1 MAKEPGVRIEVRVHP
16 QAKRSRITGMLG
28 GAYKLDV
35 AAPATDGR
43 ANDACIE
50 LLAEITGIARKN
62 ICLLKGQTSR
72 SKIFEFEGGD
82 EVELQRRLDQAI

>member
-16 QAKRSRITGMLG
+16 QAKRSRVTGMLG
-28 GAYKLDV
+28 GAYKVDI
-35 AAPATDGR
+35 AAPAADGR

-50 LLAEITGIARKN
+50 FLAEITGVTRKN
-62 ICLLKGQTSR
+62 IGLLKGQTSR

-82 EVELQRRLDQAI
+82 ELELRRRLDQAI